1 MEIPKGKSKEEIRE
15 REYIIKCFYQKWKSE
30 NRSLRKFNL
39 DLSDYIYVRNVSNV
53 ETANKAS
60 KNYLSTLAVLQ
71 LDIILTM
78 AKVVKYVPTKKNDV
92 NQSKFAKMIIMQCK
106 LEGIGIVKLTVGIQ
120 ARTNENVQYCIT
132 AIDAE

>member
-1 MEIPKGKSKEEIRE
+1 MQSLVHWV
-15 REYIIKCFYQKWKSE
+15 IKCFYQKWKSE
-30 NRSLRKFNL
+30 NRSLRKFNF
-39 DLSDYIYVRNVSNV
+39 DLNDYIYVRNVSNV

-78 AKVVKYVPTKKNDV
+78 ARVVKYVPTKKNDA

-132 AIDAE
+132 AIDTE